1 MKNANQIKREAKV
14 LREAVKVLE
23 GLDSTVIDDIEDVI
37 KKLDNQAIYAEN
49 SEYLKAVERNFK
61 RGDFKINKQKIKL
74 VLASTLQNLV
84 QDEYIKQ
91 ARIAQER
98 FGATVS
104 LNPTIQDLKKF
115 LLTQ

>member
-1 MKNANQIKREAKV
+1 MKTANEIKREAKV

-23 GLDSTVIDDIEDVI
+23 GLESSEVNKIEDII
-37 KKLDNQAIYAEN
+37 KKLDKQAIYAEN

-61 RGDFKINKQKIKL
+61 RGDFKINKHKIKL
-74 VLASTLQNLV
+74 VLESNLQSLV
-84 QDEYIKQ
+84 RDEYIKQ
-91 ARIAQER
+91 AKIIQER